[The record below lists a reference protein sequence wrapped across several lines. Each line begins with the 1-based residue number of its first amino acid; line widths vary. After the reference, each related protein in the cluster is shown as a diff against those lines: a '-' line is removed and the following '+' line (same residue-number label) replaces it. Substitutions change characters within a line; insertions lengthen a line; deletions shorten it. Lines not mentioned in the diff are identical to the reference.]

1 MASTQSIKQGE
12 CVLNLGLGIHFAST
26 IRDTRTNLS
35 ERFFSVGIR
44 LIALITRPM
53 LAEVQLT
60 GLSLTG
66 GDFFRTALDFSRD
79 YCPAA
84 RRVLSGLAVAEDALH
99 GA

>member
-1 MASTQSIKQGE
+1 L
-12 CVLNLGLGIHFAST
+12 VLPAPPLRRFLRDRRADLCRDLLG
-26 IRDTRTNLS
+26 
-35 ERFFSVGIR
+35 ERFFSVVIR
-44 LIALITRPM
+44 LIAFITGPT

-60 GLSLTG
+60 GLSLTA

-79 YCPAA
+79 FCPAA